1 MTPLHARKPLPSS
14 EAGARIRNL
23 VEQVTQH
30 PGTAVVISNGD
41 TKESAVLVDT
51 RHYELLVHKA
61 SRAGAQNGAA
71 GEPFRLAGSLEILVS
86 DEELEA
92 GIAAERARQADL
104 AAAKFN
110 DL

>member
-1 MTPLHARKPLPSS
+1 MTPLHARKPLPSH
-14 EAGARIRNL
+14 EAGARIHNL

-41 TKESAVLVDT
+41 SNDSAVLVDT
-51 RHYELLVHKA
+51 RHYELLVH
-61 SRAGAQNGAA
+61 RAGRAANAEA
-71 GEPFRLAGSLEILVS
+71 GEPFRLAGSIEILVS

-92 GIAAERARQADL
+92 GIAAERRRQADL
-104 AAAKFN
+104 AAAKFK